1 MKRIYIFLFVLSVFF
16 SACSSKN
23 TTLIDTKTQQQ
34 NAKEALK
41 EL

>member
-1 MKRIYIFLFVLSVFF
+1 MKKIYIFLYILSIFF
-16 SACSSKN
+16 SACSSKD

-34 NAKEALK
+34 NAKKALQ